1 MGLESIKENVN
12 SFWDSVSEG
21 WHQLSRSA
29 SNALTRFKS
38 ANAEGMP
45 ARSEVDDEFYFP
57 SHGWAM
63 LGGEVFE
70 DEKRVVV
77 RLELPGMSKQDID
90 VKVLDNSL
98 VIDGEK
104 RFEKESS
111 EGRWRMMER
120 AYGNFHRVVPLTNE
134 VVAEEAQAS
143 YKNGI
148 LRVELPKRVPSKP
161 KGKTIKVG

>member
-1 MGLESIKENVN
+1 MKLESIKENVN
-12 SFWDSVSEG
+12 QFWDSLAEG
-21 WHQLSRSA
+21 WQHLSRSA

-38 ANAEGMP
+38 GDSAGLP
-45 ARSEVDDEFYFP
+45 ARSEVDDDFYFP
-57 SHGWAM
+57 SQGWAM

-70 DEKRVVV
+70 DERRVVV
-77 RLELPGMSKQDID
+77 RVELPGMDKQDID
-90 VKVLDNSL
+90 VKVLGDSL

-120 AYGNFHRVVPLTNE
+120 AYGSFHRVVPLTAE
-134 VVAEEAQAS
+134 VIADEAQAS

-148 LRVELPKRVPSKP
+148 LRVELPKRAPSKP
-161 KGKTIKVG
+161 KGKTIKVA